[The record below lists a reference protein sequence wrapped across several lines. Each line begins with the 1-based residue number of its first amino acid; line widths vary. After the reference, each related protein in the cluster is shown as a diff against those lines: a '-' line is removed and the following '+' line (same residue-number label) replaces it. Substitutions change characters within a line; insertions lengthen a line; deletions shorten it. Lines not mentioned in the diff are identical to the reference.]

1 MVRVRSPKLD
11 ERPVPVIADDDLS
24 ALLRT
29 RAGGTFEPARHPFD
43 THAPQHRRAP
53 RGDGRLTLENVDLKA
68 RELFVTGKGRRAR
81 ALPLGP
87 KAMKN
92 LDRYLRARAHH
103 KDAALPWLWLGPEGR
118 LTESGIAQMIK
129 RCSRE
134 AGLEPSVHPHQFRH
148 TCSHQWLAAAE
159 RNTRPR
165 EGQRLVEP
173 ADGWSLMQLPQQ
185 PNELEWPI
193 RESQRETS

>member
-1 MVRVRSPKLD
+1 MESVSNYIRSHRQAF
-11 ERPVPVIADDDLS
+11 ENDLS

-159 RNTRPR
+159 RNTTSRR
-165 EGQRLVEP
+165 STAGRACRWLVANAASAAAERARVAHQRISAGDKL
-173 ADGWSLMQLPQQ
+173 
-185 PNELEWPI
+185 
-193 RESQRETS
+193 R